1 MFWGILSE
9 INCAWKLHS
18 SHLIWSCFCLQ
29 KLIGQKYIEV
39 VEAEEE
45 NCARVQTVKVVAAQ
59 SGTNSQVRNFIETRR
74 VMFPIEVPT
83 FLQLLS
89 LFENSH
95 RTPKGCNSR
104 PQMRENGW
112 NGAKEVISQAARL
125 QITTFLGL
133 TILRP
138 KRQISTGTA
147 NTENKCKT
155 MVSSFVQCFQWQGFE
170 SDWPLNCGDCAVQ
183 CAVQGF
189 LNFLGKIVYQ

>member
-1 MFWGILSE
+1 
-9 INCAWKLHS
+9 
-18 SHLIWSCFCLQ
+18 
-29 KLIGQKYIEV
+29 
-39 VEAEEE
+39 
-45 NCARVQTVKVVAAQ
+45 
-59 SGTNSQVRNFIETRR
+59 
-74 VMFPIEVPT
+74 MFPTKVPT

-147 NTENKCKT
+147 NTENTCKT
-155 MVSSFVQCFQWQGFE
+155 MVSTWNLWSFVQCFQWQGFE
-170 SDWPLNCGDCAVQ
+170 FDWPLNCGDCAVQ
-183 CAVQGF
+183 CAVQLWRLCSVQFKDFSISGERLFTNSSRGLPCRLIINGNSYFIGF
-189 LNFLGKIVYQ
+189 FRYPIRNSWHF